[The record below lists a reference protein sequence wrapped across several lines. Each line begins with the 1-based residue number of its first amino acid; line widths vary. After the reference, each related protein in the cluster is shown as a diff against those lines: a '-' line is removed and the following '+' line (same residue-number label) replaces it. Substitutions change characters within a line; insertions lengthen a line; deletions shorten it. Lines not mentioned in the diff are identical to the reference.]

1 MLNVG
6 GVLTEILA
14 KFCSKRRSI
23 VALAGY
29 GRYSSQRSCF
39 SADESSSLTAR
50 APSCLISFPA
60 QLKRT
65 PSLRVLGVHLRARNA
80 SIARAVVMFV
90 LVVHAGLVT
99 VTHHH
104 GAAQRVPRASAYN
117 VEASPGS
124 NSSRPLGSSGER
136 CCISCCLQRN
146 FVTSVR
152 PTLIPSDFCSEPV
165 STEPF
170 VSEPSR
176 SGVPLV
182 LSNRAPPDANPV
194 ARLI

>member
-1 MLNVG
+1 MAASGLVSLLMNPV
-6 GVLTEILA
+6 
-14 KFCSKRRSI
+14 
-23 VALAGY
+23 
-29 GRYSSQRSCF
+29 
-39 SADESSSLTAR
+39 SLTPR

-80 SIARAVVMFV
+80 SFARAVVMFV

-104 GAAQRVPRASAYN
+104 STAQRVPRAAAHT
-117 VEASPGS
+117 VDASPGS
-124 NSSRPLGSSGER
+124 NSSRPLGSSER
-136 CCISCCLQRN
+136 CCVSCCLQRN
-146 FVTSVR
+146 FVTSIR
-152 PTLIPSDFCSEPV
+152 PALIPSDFCSEPIR
-165 STEPF
+165 TEPF

-176 SGVPLV
+176 NGVPLV